1 MTDKNNGVLVHRE
14 WYESKV
20 RPFMDKPLVKILSGI
35 RRSGKSS
42 VLRLVADSIL
52 ESGVATDRVIFLN
65 MESMEHDLYKDI
77 DVLRQHVR
85 RRRAEQGQRLYLFI
99 DEIQEIPGWERAVN
113 SFLADDDADIY
124 ISGSNS
130 RLLSGELATPLSGR
144 CVEFTIFPL
153 SFGEFLEF
161 RGVSAAAEGAFLDF
175 LRFGGFPGIH
185 RLEFS
190 EATIHQYLS
199 SLADSVLLKDVVM
212 RNKVRDVA
220 LLHSLLLFIAGNIGN
235 IFSTRS
241 VADCLKKERR
251 SLGVE
256 TIYNYLSWLESA
268 FVIHKVP
275 RFDIK
280 GKRLL
285 ETHGKYYLADLGLRH
300 TLLGYREKD
309 IGVFL
314 ENVVYIELR
323 KRAYLVRIGKL
334 DDLEVD
340 FIATRGDER
349 IYIQV
354 AHLLADE
361 ATREREFRPLR
372 LIPDNHP
379 KYVLSMDRTPPGD
392 DAGIF
397 RMYLPDFLA
406 AQGHQDHAF

>member
-1 MTDKNNGVLVHRE
+1 M
-14 WYESKV
+14 
-20 RPFMDKPLVKILSGI
+20 
-35 RRSGKSS
+35 
-42 VLRLVADSIL
+42 LRLVADSIL
-52 ESGVATDRVIFLN
+52 ESGVAPDRVMFLN
-65 MESMEHDLYKDI
+65 MESMEHDLYRDI
-77 DVLRQHVR
+77 EALHQHVR
-85 RRRAEQGQRLYLFI
+85 RRRAAQGQRLYLFI

-113 SFLADDDADIY
+113 SFLADGDADIY

-130 RLLSGELATPLSGR
+130 RLLSGELATLLSGR
-144 CVEFTIFPL
+144 FVEFTVYPL
-153 SFGEFLEF
+153 CFGEFLEF
-161 RGVSAAAEGAFLDF
+161 RGPSPAAEGAFMDF

-190 EATIHQYLS
+190 EATIYQYLS

-220 LLHSLLLFIAGNIGN
+220 LLRSLLLFMAGNCGS
-235 IFSTRS
+235 IFSARS
-241 VADCLKKERR
+241 VADYLKKERR

-256 TIYNYLSWLESA
+256 TICNYLAWLEAA
-268 FVIHKVP
+268 FVVHKVP

-285 ETHGKYYLADLGLRH
+285 ETHEKYYLADLGLRH
-300 TLLGYREKD
+300 TLLGYREKG

-349 IYIQV
+349 LYIRV
-354 AHLLADE
+354 DYLLADE
-361 ATREREFRPLR
+361 ATRERDFRPLR
-372 LIPDNHP
+372 MIPDNHP

-392 DAGIF
+392 DEGIL

-406 AQGHQDHAF
+406 PQATKAGHID